1 MMMNKFYYPGTVT
14 KNLIKYGSS
23 NTIYKAW
30 FGSAN
35 YKCNKVN
42 LSSSISA
49 TEIEFI
55 VMYNN
60 WLEIEGNYIPQNI
73 KISFSIAEYTYSM
86 EIKYKS
92 IKFDIPQKFPA
103 IKFDEK
109 I

>member
-1 MMMNKFYYPGTVT
+1 MMNKFYYPGTVT
-14 KNLIKYGSS
+14 KNLIRNMVRQIPFIKLGLV
-23 NTIYKAW
+23 
-30 FGSAN
+30 SAN

-73 KISFSIAEYTYSM
+73 KIF
-86 EIKYKS
+86 
-92 IKFDIPQKFPA
+92 FQ
-103 IKFDEK
+103 
-109 I
+109 